1 MARYIEFNQEKI
13 TRLKREA
20 QQFQDDIVCAVGTD
34 FMEKIAEAENRMI
47 FDILNGLE
55 SEPTVD
61 VVSKSEVVKEIFEEI
76 DKLTYRLLNDNHYL
90 AGDIWRD
97 LDESD
102 VKERREYEEYMDCYT
117 DVFVEMLKERGID
130 PWKDYANSITKGI

>member
-55 SEPTVD
+55 SEPTAD
-61 VVSKSEVVKEIFEEI
+61 VAPKSEVTRLTIDMNAARLGMIAEHERLKTARADVAKEIFESLEAI
-76 DKLTYRLLNDNHYL
+76 SDRKDGLIIYPDEYIELKKKYTEESEND
-90 AGDIWRD
+90 R
-97 LDESD
+97 
-102 VKERREYEEYMDCYT
+102 
-117 DVFVEMLKERGID
+117 
-130 PWKDYANSITKGI
+130 